1 MTDKELLTIEVRVL
15 LMKYGYKKLI
25 QALSEV
31 KSDSIEKIG
40 EDLRKLEL
48 LKRNKSKPHTRS
60 IDDIVSKIIN
70 DNPEKA
76 DQLCKLAARYENKT
90 FLSQL
95 KDVRQFL
102 ERNSVNPKTPKS
114 RHFAASQVF
123 RTLASLDISQL
134 EEYLVTS
141 GTGTDNVLSILSDQI
156 MGKRHK

>member
-15 LMKYGYKKLI
+15 LMKCGYKKLI

-31 KSDSIEKIG
+31 KNDSIEKIE

-76 DQLCKLAARYENKT
+76 DQLHRLAARYENKT

-95 KDVRQFL
+95 RDARQFL
-102 ERNSVNPKTPKS
+102 ERNSVNPQVPKS
-114 RHFAASQVF
+114 RSSAVSQVF

-141 GTGTDNVLSILSDQI
+141 GTGTDNALSILSDQI